1 LTQCPALL
9 NDSEPLIQVTMSFA
23 SEYLAQLAAFSEQC
37 PLPRVRA
44 LHLPPVQPVQG
55 HAGEFCAV
63 ELTDGSLGLSY
74 VRLGDTLAQLRQ
86 GSAAFE
92 LAGADALALAQRFVS
107 DKGPGRVIG
116 FATAN
121 AISRCLYD
129 RAGFRPDDSSDS
141 IGQMNAKAGES
152 IGMIGLFR
160 PILGRVLKSGAR
172 LTVVELRA
180 DLVGEHEGYRVT
192 MDASE
197 LANCSKVISTSTL
210 LLNDT
215 LDDMLAQCRN
225 AHWFAMVGPSAG
237 CLPDALFARGV
248 TLLGGNWIKDRQGF
262 VAALTSGAPHSEFT
276 SKYALTANGY
286 PGWRELIRRAA
297 NSQRT

>member
-1 LTQCPALL
+1 
-9 NDSEPLIQVTMSFA
+9 M
-23 SEYLAQLAAFSEQC
+23 
-37 PLPRVRA
+37 PRVRA
-44 LHLPPVQPVQG
+44 LHLPPGQPVQG

-63 ELTDGSLGLSY
+63 ELMDGSLGLSY

-92 LAGADALALAQRFVS
+92 LAGADAMEVARRFVN
-107 DKGPGRVIG
+107 DNGPGRTIG

-141 IGQMNAKAGES
+141 IGQMNAQAGES

-160 PILGRVLKSGAR
+160 PLLGRVLKSGAR

-180 DLVGEHEGYRVT
+180 DLVGEHDGYRVT

-197 LANCSKVISTSTL
+197 LAACSKVISTSTL

-225 AHWFAMVGPSAG
+225 ARWFAMIGPSAG

-248 TLLGGNWIKDRQGF
+248 TLLGGSWIRDGQGF

-276 SKYALTANGY
+276 SKCALTSDGY
-286 PGWRELIRRAA
+286 PGWRELIRRALG
-297 NSQRT
+297 NKGT

>member
-9 NDSEPLIQVTMSFA
+9 NDSEQLIQATMSFA

-55 HAGEFCAV
+55 HAGEFCAA
-63 ELTDGSLGLSY
+63 ELMDGSLGLSY

-86 GSAAFE
+86 GSAA
-92 LAGADALALAQRFVS
+92 LLPAGADALEVAQRFVG
-107 DKGPGRVIG
+107 DKGPGRAVG
-116 FATAN
+116 LATAN

-129 RAGFRPDDSSDS
+129 RAGFRPCDSSDS
-141 IGQMNAKAGES
+141 IGQMNAQAGES

-160 PILGRVLKSGAR
+160 PLLGRVLKSGAR

-180 DLVGEHEGYRVT
+180 DLVGEHDGYRVT

-197 LANCSKVISTSTL
+197 LAACSKVISTSTL

-225 AHWFAMVGPSAG
+225 ARWFAMIGPSAG

-248 TLLGGNWIKDRQGF
+248 TLLGGSWIKDGPGF
-262 VAALTSGAPHSEFT
+262 VAALTSGAPHSEFS
-276 SKYALTANGY
+276 SKCALTADAY
-286 PGWRELIRRAA
+286 PGWRELIHRALD
-297 NSQRT
+297 NQGT

>member
-1 LTQCPALL
+1 
-9 NDSEPLIQVTMSFA
+9 MSFA
-23 SEYLAQLAAFSEQC
+23 CEYLAQLAAFSDQC

-44 LHLPPVQPVQG
+44 LHLPPVQPVEG

-63 ELTDGSLGLSY
+63 ELSDGSLGLSY

-86 GSAAFE
+86 GADTLVPAE
-92 LAGADALALAQRFVS
+92 ADALAVARRFLG
-107 DKGPGRVIG
+107 DTGPGRTIG

-121 AISRCLYD
+121 AISRCLFD
-129 RAGFRPDDSSDS
+129 RAGFRPNDSSDS
-141 IGQMNAKAGES
+141 IGQMNPQAGES

-160 PILGRVLKSGAR
+160 PLLGRVLKSGAR

-180 DLVGEHEGYRVT
+180 DLAGEREGYRVT
-192 MDASE
+192 LDATE
-197 LANCSKVISTSTL
+197 LAACSKVISTSTL

-225 AHWFAMVGPSAG
+225 ARWFAMVGPSAG

-248 TLLGGNWIKDRQGF
+248 TLLGASWISDGPGF
-262 VAALTSGAPHSEFT
+262 VAALTSGAPHSEFS
-276 SKYALTANGY
+276 SKYALTAHGY
-286 PGWRELIRRAA
+286 PGWRELIQRARS
-297 NSQRT
+297 SQGR